1 MAFVVVQHTT
11 LPETSWEGLFGLFSD
26 YSTLVIRDW
35 AWDLI
40 NYYPAEPLDLFNKGG
55 ATAAAAGGAAA
66 WVA

>member
-1 MAFVVVQHTT
+1 MAFAVVQHTI

-55 ATAAAAGGAAA
+55 APAAVAGGAAA

>member
-1 MAFVVVQHTT
+1 MAFAVVQHAI
-11 LPETSWEGLFGLFSD
+11 LPETSWEGHFALFGD

-40 NYYPAEPLDLFNKGG
+40 NYYPAEPLDLFNEGG
-55 ATAAAAGGAAA
+55 KTAAAAGGAAA